1 MTVECLVCG
10 SRFVTHKGN
19 CKYCRTCRNEIEKT
33 KYINGGF
40 RKAAEIAI
48 AKHKEAHDNTVR
60 INKLCAESASIDEVV
75 SLAKQN
81 ARSYGL
87 QVVVMEWR
95 LYK

>member
-10 SRFVTHKGN
+10 SRFVAHNCN
-19 CKYCRTCRNEIEKT
+19 CKYCKTCRGEIERN

-48 AKHKEAHDNTVR
+48 AKHKEEHDNTVR
-60 INKLCAESASIDEVV
+60 LNKLREEIASIDEVV
-75 SLAKQN
+75 SLARHN
-81 ARSYGL
+81 ERSYGY
-87 QVVVMEWR
+87 QVAVMEGR

>member
-10 SRFVTHKGN
+10 SIFDAPKGN
-19 CKYCRTCRNEIEKT
+19 CKYCPTCRGEIERN

-48 AKHKEAHDNTVR
+48 AKHKEEHDCTVR
-60 INKLCAESASIDEVV
+60 ANKLRKVTVSIDYVV
-75 SLAKQN
+75 HEAKIHG
-81 ARSYGL
+81 RSYGHE
-87 QVVVMEWR
+87 VAVMEGR